1 MRTKRVK
8 RIKLL
13 KGEKFMFFLIVFF
26 GFVVMPTSWVYTKAL
41 LSETSIELEKI
52 NSKIDSQD
60 DKNEM
65 AKLGGILDDRD
76 VVVVVKEKQMPQ
88 VDKTLDFDILL
99 DGRKYSLVKVH

>member
-26 GFVVMPTSWVYTKAL
+26 GFIVMPTSWVYTKAL

-52 NSKIDSQD
+52 NSKIDSQN
-60 DKNEM
+60 DKNEALSM
-65 AKLGGILDDRD
+65 QIDELASIENIQSIASANGLSYNNSNI
-76 VVVVVKEKQMPQ
+76 
-88 VDKTLDFDILL
+88 KTIDE
-99 DGRKYSLVKVH
+99 

>member
-60 DKNEM
+60 DKNEALSM
-65 AKLGGILDDRD
+65 QIDELASIENIQSIASASGLSYNNSNI
-76 VVVVVKEKQMPQ
+76 
-88 VDKTLDFDILL
+88 KTINE
-99 DGRKYSLVKVH
+99 

>member
-52 NSKIDSQD
+52 NSKIDSQN
-60 DKNEM
+60 DKNEALSM
-65 AKLGGILDDRD
+65 QIDELASIENIQSIASANGLSYNNSNI
-76 VVVVVKEKQMPQ
+76 
-88 VDKTLDFDILL
+88 KTINE
-99 DGRKYSLVKVH
+99 

>member
-60 DKNEM
+60 DKNEALSM
-65 AKLGGILDDRD
+65 QIDELTSIENIQSIASANGLSYNNSNI
-76 VVVVVKEKQMPQ
+76 
-88 VDKTLDFDILL
+88 KTINE
-99 DGRKYSLVKVH
+99 

>member
-26 GFVVMPTSWVYTKAL
+26 DFIVMPTSWVYTKAL

-52 NSKIDSQD
+52 NSKIDSQN
-60 DKNEM
+60 DKNEALSM
-65 AKLGGILDDRD
+65 QIDELASIENIQSIASANGLSYNNSNI
-76 VVVVVKEKQMPQ
+76 
-88 VDKTLDFDILL
+88 KTINE
-99 DGRKYSLVKVH
+99 